1 MTSQP
6 LTDRVHAT
14 PARTQRR
21 ERLSPRAREEIA
33 GWLWTSP
40 WLLGFFLFVFGPM
53 VASLYLSFT
62 KYAIGGTPQVIG
74 LDNFVRALSGRDD
87 LFWPSMGRTVEYAFV
102 MVPIGIGLSLLAAML
117 LNQGLKGTSVFRTLF
132 FLPSL
137 TPIVAAAVI
146 WRWLYQPDFG
156 AINWLLWQLGV
167 DEGPRWLTS
176 PSLALPSLMLI
187 GLWASVGGGAMVI
200 FLAGL
205 QGVPRELHDA
215 AAIDGANAWQR
226 FRNVTLPLMTPT
238 IFFNLVIGII
248 AALKVFAL
256 AVLATQGGPNY
267 ATWFFNL
274 HLYNNAFQF
283 FEMGYAS
290 ALAWIFFLLVVTLTF
305 LNVRWS
311 RSWVYYEGEERA

>member
-6 LTDRVHAT
+6 LIDRARAT
-14 PARTQRR
+14 PTHAHGRR
-21 ERLSPRAREEIA
+21 RLSLRAREEIE
-33 GWLWTSP
+33 GWLWVSP

-53 VASLYLSFT
+53 VASLYLSMT
-62 KYAIGGTPQVIG
+62 TYAVGGTPTFVG
-74 LDNFVRALSGRDD
+74 LANFTRALSGKDD

-117 LNQGLKGTSVFRTLF
+117 LNQGLKGTAIYRTFF

-137 TPIVAAAVI
+137 TPVVAAAVI
-146 WRWLYQPDFG
+146 WRWLYQPEFG
-156 AINWLLWQLGV
+156 AINWLLWELGV
-167 DEGPRWLTS
+167 DEGPRWLTT
-176 PSLALPSLMLI
+176 PATALPSLMLI
-187 GLWASVGGGAMVI
+187 GLWLSVGGGAMVI

-205 QGVPRELHDA
+205 QSVPHELLDA

-226 FRNVTLPLMTPT
+226 FRNVTLPLLTPT

-256 AVLATQGGPNY
+256 AVLATQGGPNF

-274 HLYNNAFQF
+274 HLYNTAFQF

-290 ALAWIFFLLVVTLTF
+290 ALAWIFFVLVVGLTF

-311 RSWVYYEGEERA
+311 RNWVHYEGEERA

>member
-1 MTSQP
+1 
-6 LTDRVHAT
+6 
-14 PARTQRR
+14 
-21 ERLSPRAREEIA
+21 LSPRAREEIA

-62 KYAIGGTPQVIG
+62 KYAIGGTPQVVG
-74 LDNFVRALSGRDD
+74 LDNFVRALSGKDD

-102 MVPIGIGLSLLAAML
+102 MVPIGIGLSLLAALL

-137 TPIVAAAVI
+137 TPVVAAAVI

-156 AINWLLWQLGV
+156 AINWLLWQMGV

-176 PSLALPSLMLI
+176 PSQALPSLMLI
-187 GLWASVGGGAMVI
+187 ALWASVGGGAMVI

-205 QGVPRELHDA
+205 QSVPRELHDA

-226 FRNVTLPLMTPT
+226 FRNVTLPLITPT

-311 RSWVYYEGEERA
+311 RNWVHYEGEERV

>member
-6 LTDRVHAT
+6 LTDRVGST
-14 PARTQRR
+14 PAHIQRR
-21 ERLSPRAREEIA
+21 GRLSPRAREEIA

-53 VASLYLSFT
+53 MASLYLSFT

-74 LDNFVRALSGRDD
+74 LDNFVRALSGKDD

-102 MVPIGIGLSLLAAML
+102 MVPIGIGLSLLAATL
-117 LNQGLKGTSVFRTLF
+117 LNQGLKGTAVFRTLF

-137 TPIVAAAVI
+137 TPVVAAAVI

-167 DEGPRWLTS
+167 DEGPRWLTT
-176 PSLALPSLMLI
+176 PSMALPSLMLI
-187 GLWASVGGGAMVI
+187 ALWASVGGGAMVI

-205 QGVPRELHDA
+205 QSVPRELHDA

-226 FRNVTLPLMTPT
+226 FRNVTLPLITPT

-274 HLYNNAFQF
+274 HLYNNASQF

-290 ALAWIFFLLVVTLTF
+290 ALAWIFFLLVVALTF

-311 RSWVYYEGEERA
+311 RNWVHYEGEERA

>member
-1 MTSQP
+1 
-6 LTDRVHAT
+6 LIDRLRSA
-14 PARTQRR
+14 PARARGRR
-21 ERLSPRAREEIA
+21 RLSLRAREELA

-40 WLLGFFLFVFGPM
+40 WLLGFLLFVFGPM

-62 KYAIGGTPQVIG
+62 KYAIGSTPQFIG
-74 LDNFVRALSGRDD
+74 LDNFLRALSGKDD
-87 LFWPSMGRTVEYAFV
+87 LFWPSMGRTVEYAVV
-102 MVPIGIGLSLLAAML
+102 MVPIGIGLSLLAATL
-117 LNQGLKGTSVFRTLF
+117 LNQGLKGTAVYRTLF

-137 TPIVAAAVI
+137 TPVVAAAVI

-156 AINWLLWQLGV
+156 PINWLLWELGV
-167 DEGPRWLTS
+167 DEGPRWLTT
-176 PSLALPSLMLI
+176 PATALPSLMLI
-187 GLWASVGGGAMVI
+187 GLWTSVGGGAMVI

-205 QGVPRELHDA
+205 QSVPRELHDA

-226 FRNVTLPLMTPT
+226 FRNVTLPLITPT

-290 ALAWIFFLLVVTLTF
+290 ALAWIFFLLVVSLTY

-311 RSWVYYEGEERA
+311 RTWVHYEGGERP

>member
-1 MTSQP
+1 
-6 LTDRVHAT
+6 
-14 PARTQRR
+14 
-21 ERLSPRAREEIA
+21 LSLRAREELA

-40 WLLGFFLFVFGPM
+40 WLIGFVLFVLGPM
-53 VASLYLSFT
+53 LISLYLSFT

-102 MVPIGIGLSLLAAML
+102 MVPIGITLSLIAATV
-117 LNQGLKGTSVFRTLF
+117 LNQGLKGTAVFRTLF

-137 TPIVAAAVI
+137 TPVVASAVI

-156 AINWLLWQLGV
+156 AINWLLWELGI

-176 PSLALPSLMLI
+176 PDSALSSLMLI

-200 FLAGL
+200 FIAGL
-205 QGVPRELHDA
+205 QSVPRELHDA
-215 AAIDGANAWQR
+215 ASIDGANAWQR
-226 FRNVTLPLMTPT
+226 FRNITLPMISPT

-248 AALKVFAL
+248 AALKVFAV
-256 AVLATQGGPNY
+256 AVVATQGGPNY

-290 ALAWIFFLLVVTLTF
+290 ALAWIFFCLVVILTY

-311 RSWVYYEGEERA
+311 RSWVHYEGEVRT